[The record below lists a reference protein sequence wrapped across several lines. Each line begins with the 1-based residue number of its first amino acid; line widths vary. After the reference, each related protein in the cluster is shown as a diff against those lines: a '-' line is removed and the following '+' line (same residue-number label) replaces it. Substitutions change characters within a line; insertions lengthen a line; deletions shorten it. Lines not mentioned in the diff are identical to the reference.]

1 VLARSHV
8 VLATAPYL
16 ALLSHPLGAPAL
28 LPVLGLPPGET
39 ASDPVVLIALSVGVV
54 AAAAL
59 APDIDHARGTVGRA
73 AGAPGRLAAGTVSRL
88 LKHRGPLHS
97 ALAAAVAGV
106 VAELLGERFG
116 VTGLGALVA
125 FGWASHILADA
136 LTDRGVPLL
145 WPLWR
150 KRLRLP
156 FGLGIAT
163 GSGAEAAIVVAGILL
178 CAAWI
183 ALGLYGSLTGT
194 MGRV

>member
-8 VLATAPYL
+8 VLAAAPYL
-16 ALLSHPLGAPAL
+16 ALLSHPLGTPAV

-39 ASDPVVLIALSVGVV
+39 ASDPVVSIALSVGVV

-97 ALAAAVAGV
+97 ALAAAGAGV
-106 VAELLGERFG
+106 IAELLGERVG
-116 VTGLGALVA
+116 VTGLGVLVA

-163 GSGAEAAIVVAGILL
+163 GSGAEAVIVVAGVLL

-183 ALGLYGSLTGT
+183 ALGLYGTLSGITGQ
-194 MGRV
+194 V

>member
-8 VLATAPYL
+8 VLAAAPYL
-16 ALLSHPLGAPAL
+16 ALLSHPLGAPAA

-54 AAAAL
+54 AAASL

-97 ALAAAVAGV
+97 ALAAAGAGV
-106 VAELLGERFG
+106 VAELLGERLG

-163 GSGAEAAIVVAGILL
+163 GSGAEAVIVVAGLLL

-183 ALGLYGSLTGT
+183 ALGLYASLSGST
-194 MGRV
+194 RQV

>member
-8 VLATAPYL
+8 VLAAAPYL
-16 ALLSHPLGAPAL
+16 ALLSHPLGAPAV

-97 ALAAAVAGV
+97 ALAAAGAGV
-106 VAELLGERFG
+106 IAELLGERVG
-116 VTGLGALVA
+116 VTGLGVLVA

-163 GSGAEAAIVVAGILL
+163 GSGAEAAIVVAGVLL

-183 ALGLYGSLTGT
+183 ALGLYGTFSGITGP
-194 MGRV
+194 V